1 MPDPISNEYVIH
13 GLPRSLFTRK
23 LQAAFSFYGLPYRV
37 EPRFIGGDDLLGRR
51 AGTHQIPILVTPEG
65 WALADTTPILQLLDA
80 RVPACRLFPEG
91 PLGVLVHAVEE
102 ILDEWV
108 ARVMVHYRW
117 HYLENTIHVIEE
129 LLGRRVGEDEARAHP
144 MAQWGPRACRATG
157 TESPAQ
163 QRAAEA
169 EYLAILAALEAQLAS
184 TPFALGGR
192 PTAVDTIL
200 LGGLHAHTN
209 ADPIP
214 DLAAF
219 PRVVAWA
226 EGGAAAAASSAGDA
240 LAPFPESTALAPF
253 PESTPFAR
261 HVLRVGAEQYAAFL
275 LANAEAL
282 DAGRKV
288 FEIDTYGAP
297 ATYLARRYPE
307 QSRRLLRARIR
318 DQLGTEERRTVSRWL
333 DEVGLSCLLP

>member
-1 MPDPISNEYVIH
+1 MAEPIPNEYVIH
-13 GLPRSLFTRK
+13 GIPRSLFTRK
-23 LQAAFSFYGLPYRV
+23 LQAAFAFYGLPHRV
-37 EPRFIGGDDLLGRR
+37 EPRAIGGDDPLGQR
-51 AGTHQIPILVTPEG
+51 AGTHQIPILVTPEN

-80 RVPACRLFPEG
+80 RVPARRLFPEG
-91 PLGVLVHAVEE
+91 PLGVLVHVVEE

-117 HYLENTIHVIEE
+117 HYVENTIHVIEE
-129 LLGRRVGEDEARAHP
+129 LLGKRLGEEEARAHP

-157 TESPAQ
+157 TENPAQ
-163 QRAAEA
+163 RKAAEA
-169 EYLAILAALEAQLAS
+169 EYLGILGALEAQLAK

-219 PRVVAWA
+219 PKVVAWA
-226 EGGAAAAASSAGDA
+226 EGGAAAAAPSPGD
-240 LAPFPESTALAPF
+240 ALAPF
-253 PESTPFAR
+253 PESTPFAC
-261 HVLRVGAEQYAAFL
+261 HLLRVGAEQYAAFV

-282 DAGRKV
+282 GAGRKV
-288 FEIDTYGAP
+288 LDIETYGEP
-297 ATYLARRYPE
+297 TTYLARPYPE
-307 QSRRLLRARIR
+307 QSRRLVQARIR
-318 DQLGTEERRTVSRWL
+318 DQLGEEERRMVSEWL
-333 DEVGLSCLLP
+333 DEVGLSCFLP